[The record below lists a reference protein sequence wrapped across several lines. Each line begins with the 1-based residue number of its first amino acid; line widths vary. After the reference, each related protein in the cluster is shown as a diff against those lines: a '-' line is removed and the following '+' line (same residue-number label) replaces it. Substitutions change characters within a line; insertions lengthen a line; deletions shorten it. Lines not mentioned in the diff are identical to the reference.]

1 MIIDILIRHI
11 TYTPLR
17 HYCHD
22 TPYAE
27 DAIISTLLLFAIDI
41 ISHYADDIDIIDI
54 DAMII
59 LIDAFII
66 SY

>member
-1 MIIDILIRHI
+1 MMI
-11 TYTPLR
+11 
-17 HYCHD
+17 
-22 TPYAE
+22 
-27 DAIISTLLLFAIDI
+27 FAIDI